1 MTVWASDLWPINGCT
16 FGPDGNFYAS
26 QLFTNPDSILNG
38 GDPEGDVVKLPFN
51 DPATHISLTGATLSF
66 TGGVA
71 VGPNGVVYVADGTAF
86 VPPGEGRIVRLSH

>member
-26 QLFTNPDSILNG
+26 QLFTNPDSILDG

-51 DPATHISLTGATLSF
+51 DPGTHISLAGATLSF

-71 VGPNGVVYVADGTAF
+71 VGPNGMVYVADGTAF
-86 VPPGEGRIVRLSH
+86 VPPGEGRIVRLSP